1 MERLFLTILNM
12 SGTGAVVICVVLLLR
27 LALKRA
33 PKKYSY
39 WLWSAAAFRL
49 VCPVSWKSVFS
60 VFSLAPTVPVAAEP
74 ASSSL
79 APASSIEYIPPDI
92 GMMAQPR
99 VTLPIPQLSEALNEA
114 LPAAD
119 PISSVNP
126 VQVWVYLGAY
136 LWLLGIAALLIWGAA
151 SYLRLRGRLRTAV
164 RLEDGVFQS
173 EAVGSPFLM
182 GYLRPRIYI
191 PYGLEGERLDYVLAH
206 ERFHIAR
213 RDYLVKLLAFLILAL
228 HWFNP
233 LAWLAFYLMGRDMEL
248 RCDEAVL
255 GRTAAKPADYSETL
269 LSFATGGRFPRP
281 GPLAFGETGVKVR
294 IKNALR
300 WKKPKLWVTVLALAL
315 VAAGVA
321 ACAANPADRPR
332 ETPAEPG
339 REETDAEERVLLA
352 RLEEIPVSTRDS
364 VLYCVVRAA
373 GSELRYTL
381 PLVNAEPSPEPRV
394 GDLLEIR
401 YRGTLPQTEP
411 MEIPAV
417 QRIRVV
423 TEDYALAPR
432 VLSED
437 APAPVR
443 DYALELVERQAEWLN
458 QCGLEAPAPYRV
470 TDAWVSALTRIDTG
484 TAALD
489 REIVM
494 YRLEYR
500 LKVDEPERVVLAGGM
515 RLDGD
520 ALTEWSSGGQPYLIL
535 VSYEGAAERWE
546 RVGMVSD
553 LTVREEYSAPE
564 LLEQYG
570 DPYTAACMLLYQRR
584 LWEREEPDILAGL
597 DEGGAM
603 RLTLLGTEGAASYDA
618 PWDVANARYHFW
630 NLKYLVWQTAEAPD
644 GVPEDAAVRLETEAG
659 TLTAFDGTDQ
669 VLWQGADGSGHW
681 LLPKDSQAGA
691 YAAYWHLRGWYDE
704 AEYAA
709 LGLWV
714 GAELVIPDRGQ
725 TPEEAAR
732 EFGDALAARG
742 LLASPGSQFRNTY
755 ETAVVTDYEPFNRRY
770 DESGY
775 VDGHQWRFL
784 LELIFV
790 PENERALHYQM
801 AGNTHEY
808 TGGDPSVPAG
818 AYACTRCCYVVREAD
833 GWHGVNCGTAW

>member
-1 MERLFLTILNM
+1 MDAILSFFQVNAAPGQLDDLFLTILNM

-60 VFSLAPTVPVAAEP
+60 IFSLAPAQPVVTASERLPAAG
-74 ASSSL
+74 
-79 APASSIEYIPPDI
+79 SIQYIPPDI

-119 PISSVNP
+119 PLSSVNP
-126 VQVWVYLGAY
+126 MQVWTFLGAW
-136 LWLLGIAALLIWGAA
+136 LWLLGLAALLTWGVV
-151 SYLRLRGRLRTAV
+151 SYARLARRLRTAV
-164 RLEDGVFQS
+164 RLEEGVFQS

-213 RDYLVKLLAFLILAL
+213 RDYLVKLLAFLILAV

-255 GRTAAKPADYSETL
+255 GRTPAKPADYSETL
-269 LSFATGGRFPRP
+269 LSFAAGGRFPRP
-281 GPLAFGETGVKVR
+281 GPLAFGETGVKAR

-300 WKKPKLWVTVLALAL
+300 WRQPRLWVTVAAAILVILA
-315 VAAGVA
+315 VA

-339 REETDAEERVLLA
+339 REETDAEEGVLLA

-423 TEDYALAPR
+423 TEAEPASAGALLNDVSHAGLPFLNFGDDCAMSLLTPQAENAGGR
-432 VLSED
+432 HWD
-437 APAPVR
+437 TMR
-443 DYALELVERQAEWLN
+443 RVERPW
-458 QCGLEAPAPYRV
+458 G
-470 TDAWVSALTRIDTG
+470 TG
-484 TAALD
+484 NA
-489 REIVM
+489 RHFF
-494 YRLEYR
+494 YRLNS
-500 LKVDEPERVVLAGGM
+500 LAWRETAGP
-515 RLDGD
+515 D
-520 ALTEWSSGGQPYLIL
+520 AASLEGARYSVQLETADWSLCA
-535 VSYEGAAERWE
+535 YEGL
-546 RVGMVSD
+546 D
-553 LTVREEYSAPE
+553 TVRFTDPTHGQRWMLPE
-564 LLEQYG
+564 WRGDGEAELAEQFV
-570 DPYTAACMLLYQRR
+570 YQ
-584 LWEREEPDILAGL
+584 
-597 DEGGAM
+597 M
-603 RLTLLGTEGAASYDA
+603 
-618 PWDVANARYHFW
+618 
-630 NLKYLVWQTAEAPD
+630 
-644 GVPEDAAVRLETEAG
+644 
-659 TLTAFDGTDQ
+659 
-669 VLWQGADGSGHW
+669 
-681 LLPKDSQAGA
+681 
-691 YAAYWHLRGWYDE
+691 LRGWYDE
-704 AEYAA
+704 AEFAA